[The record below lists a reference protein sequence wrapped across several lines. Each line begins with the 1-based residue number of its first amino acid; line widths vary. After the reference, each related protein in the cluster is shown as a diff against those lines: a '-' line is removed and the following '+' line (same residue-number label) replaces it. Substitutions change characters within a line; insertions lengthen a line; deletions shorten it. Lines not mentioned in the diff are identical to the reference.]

1 MKKCSCPC
9 FSSGYVFPQ
18 SYLRNC
24 QSLTIFPLG
33 FFTNIWGV
41 VGVAAMLLIQ
51 MVYTYVP
58 VMQQL
63 FHSTSI
69 GIGSW
74 ARIMLAGTIGFV
86 IVEVEK
92 KLRVG

>member
-1 MKKCSCPC
+1 MKHA
-9 FSSGYVFPQ
+9 
-18 SYLRNC
+18 
-24 QSLTIFPLG
+24 
-33 FFTNIWGV
+33 NIWGF

-51 MVYTYVP
+51 MVYTYIS

-69 GIGSW
+69 GVGSW
-74 ARIMLAGTIGFV
+74 AWIMLAGAIGFL

-92 KLRVG
+92 KLRAG

>member
-1 MKKCSCPC
+1 METREDPVLL
-9 FSSGYVFPQ
+9 VFATLA
-18 SYLRNC
+18 SIFAFEAK
-24 QSLTIFPLG
+24 LTSIPAIVF
-33 FFTNIWGV
+33 

-74 ARIMLAGTIGFV
+74 ARIMLAGAIGFL

-92 KLRVG
+92 KLRAG

>member
-1 MKKCSCPC
+1 
-9 FSSGYVFPQ
+9 FV
-18 SYLRNC
+18 
-24 QSLTIFPLG
+24 
-33 FFTNIWGV
+33 GV
-41 VGVAAMLLIQ
+41 VAMLLLQ

-63 FHSTSI
+63 FHSTAI

-74 ARIMLAGTIGFV
+74 ARIMLAGAIGFL

-92 KLRVG
+92 KWRAG